1 MIKIILIILIIIV
14 LYKIVAATS
23 KIEKSTKNDKVNKYN
38 KVKPEK
44 FINIT
49 NPFDDSVT
57 EAQMRNQDKFVYDIP
72 NEKNRYWKKYPEYA
86 KDNSKVCSAK
96 KMLNNKN
103 RLEGSINPV
112 NMNKNNKI
120 NSDIELIKAL
130 RSTKNVNMENKKI
143 NKFFIQS
150 QFNDAYRDILTA
162 INVLCPDL
170 KIIFNLQTLPVVTT
184 IFEVSKKPPVII
196 LRLINDFII
205 QLNNTIQK
213 LPDSYDA
220 LNDYNN
226 YLPMTAQLAKYGEDR
241 GINKF
246 YKDIGVDYNL
256 YADTPKN
263 APVELIK
270 IVGMRREYTEA
281 ETKYVVSIVVKKLLK
296 TVNDQLQLTINFVKR
311 NDPFLSENFFKN
323 GSDDYKVN
331 DTEKVAI
338 EFIFIDGYFTN
349 DFNEEYDCY
358 AQEQNGAKKVQSND
372 GDDNYYDFNALGTN
386 QMISDH
392 EVITE
397 FNKKMR
403 EHQLEMNTFSLNVPY
418 PITKTK

>member
-1 MIKIILIILIIIV
+1 
-14 LYKIVAATS
+14 
-23 KIEKSTKNDKVNKYN
+23 
-38 KVKPEK
+38 
-44 FINIT
+44 
-49 NPFDDSVT
+49 
-57 EAQMRNQDKFVYDIP
+57 
-72 NEKNRYWKKYPEYA
+72 
-86 KDNSKVCSAK
+86 
-96 KMLNNKN
+96 
-103 RLEGSINPV
+103 
-112 NMNKNNKI
+112 
-120 NSDIELIKAL
+120 
-130 RSTKNVNMENKKI
+130 
-143 NKFFIQS
+143 
-150 QFNDAYRDILTA
+150 
-162 INVLCPDL
+162 
-170 KIIFNLQTLPVVTT
+170 
-184 IFEVSKKPPVII
+184 
-196 LRLINDFII
+196 
-205 QLNNTIQK
+205 
-213 LPDSYDA
+213 
-220 LNDYNN
+220 
-226 YLPMTAQLAKYGEDR
+226 
-241 GINKF
+241 
-246 YKDIGVDYNL
+246 
-256 YADTPKN
+256 
-263 APVELIK
+263 
-270 IVGMRREYTEA
+270 MRREYTEA

-403 EHQLEMNTFSLNVPY
+403 EHQLEMNNFSLNVPY